1 MQIDLAE
8 VARVAPS
15 SGYLYFLKYLFIGL
29 LMWMVY
35 HFMRVVLT
43 SVAESSRQGRLAWQ
57 RSLQRRARV
66 SVSAAP
72 VAIAGFSTDG
82 AAGPETLA
90 GANELTVGPD
100 SVGPDGTEPAGAE
113 SDIDDSDSEASLDK
127 TTTVKKRDIW
137 GALFGR
143 DAAKR
148 ADDGESSEDDVV
160 SYDETSGESEGSG
173 HGFLEIIDGPTTNV
187 RRVAVEGDIT
197 IGRARS
203 CTVRVRDIFT
213 SSRHA
218 KVSLEGDQVVLSDL
232 GSRNGTFLGDARLTK
247 PITLQD
253 GDTFSV
259 GDAVFCYRRD

>member
-1 MQIDLAE
+1 MQIDLEE
-8 VARVAPS
+8 VTRVAPS
-15 SGYLYFLKYLFIGL
+15 SGYLFFLKYLFIGL

-57 RSLQRRARV
+57 RSLQRRSRLTA
-66 SVSAAP
+66 SAAP

-90 GANELTVGPD
+90 EANELTVGPD
-100 SVGPDGTEPAGAE
+100 SAEPDSGEPDSDAPDSAE
-113 SDIDDSDSEASLDK
+113 SDSESSLEK
-127 TTTVKKRDIW
+127 TNTIKKRSVL
-137 GALFGR
+137 GALFGGN
-143 DAAKR
+143 AAKR
-148 ADDGESSEDDVV
+148 AADSEESNEEGV
-160 SYDETSGESEGSG
+160 SYDESSGESEPSG

-187 RRVAVEGDIT
+187 RRVAVEGEIT

-218 KVSLEGDQVVLSDL
+218 KVSLEGDQVILRDL

-247 PITLQD
+247 PIPLQD

-259 GDAVFCYRRD
+259 GDAVFCYRCD